1 MSNACFFLCKS
12 LYCLLV
18 EVIQSNTTYTFL
30 IYAKLPKKKKNL
42 KANSVLL
49 LKEKYPLQFNQYGCT
64 N

>member
-1 MSNACFFLCKS
+1 M
-12 LYCLLV
+12 
-18 EVIQSNTTYTFL
+18 QSY
-30 IYAKLPKKKKNL
+30 KKKKNL